1 MRGYNKK
8 YVKCL
13 LVEPLTPALSP
24 LMSRSSLAKNIE
36 VGMPHSGRGEG
47 DI

>member
-1 MRGYNKK
+1 MRSYKK
-8 YVKCL
+8 HVKYF
-13 LVEPLTPALSP
+13 LVEPLTRTLSL
-24 LMSRSSLAKNIE
+24 LMSHSSLAKNIE